1 MARGFFTTS
10 TTWEAEIKVLTW
22 GKDLND
28 PDNHDGVITHIE
40 PDIEECEFKWALGS
54 VALNMPA
61 NLENSAGATGLEKV
75 SFNSNPKKGNV
86 KEY

>member
-1 MARGFFTTS
+1 M
-10 TTWEAEIKVLTW
+10 
-22 GKDLND
+22 
-28 PDNHDGVITHIE
+28 ITHIE

>member
-1 MARGFFTTS
+1 MAGGFFTTS
-10 TTWEAEIKVLTW
+10 TTQEAEIKVLTW

-40 PDIEECEFKWALGS
+40 PDIQECEFKRALGS
-54 VALNMPA
+54 VALNMPS